1 MCQLGGGDDDGGA
14 WKPGVW
20 SSGKTTRGVGG
31 APPPSA
37 LGPPPAQH
45 VSASALSAL
54 LTLRLACL
62 RSLALCLVRSVKNT
76 EVHSAPSRRHA
87 RIARWLQAG
96 PSAVLASS
104 PWACPSSSG
113 RPPETGSARCRGLLL
128 GRRARAA
135 PRDSR
140 VPVSTHGCFRALAC
154 RCCPSGLNRCLLGNG
169 GSEGGHPQNHN
180 VAILKCAS
188 QMPLGKLAAVLSH
201 LRAV

>member
-1 MCQLGGGDDDGGA
+1 MTTAEPGSRGCGRLERLPAAWVEPLRPQHSDPRPRSTCRLQLC
-14 WKPGVW
+14 
-20 SSGKTTRGVGG
+20 
-31 APPPSA
+31 
-37 LGPPPAQH
+37 L
-45 VSASALSAL
+45 L
-54 LTLRLACL
+54 LTVRLACL